1 MFNIFNK
8 LKEFVV
14 QLTNLVFVIFCLGVI
29 VQLIMGEPIL
39 GWDVV
44 GNISKTLNSLGQ
56 STFLG
61 VLSILVLYHYFSN
74 HSK

>member
-1 MFNIFNK
+1 MFNIFNR

-29 VQLIMGEPIL
+29 LQLIMGEPIL

-74 HSK
+74 YSK